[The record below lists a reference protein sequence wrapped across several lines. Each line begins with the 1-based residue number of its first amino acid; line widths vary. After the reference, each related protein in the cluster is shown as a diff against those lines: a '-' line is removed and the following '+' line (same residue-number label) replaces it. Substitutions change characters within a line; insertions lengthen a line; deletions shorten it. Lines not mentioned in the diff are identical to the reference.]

1 MKLNP
6 TDIALG
12 ACLTG
17 ALATTSYI
25 FITHMR
31 PGSKP
36 PGAEPQIS
44 IIEATFSSEE
54 ILGVSLPRYGVKESI
69 WTVAEFG
76 DYQCPPCRFIEEK
89 IKPLFAVHPEASYT
103 FRNYPLRMHPNAK
116 PSALAAIAASKQ
128 GKYWEMHD
136 ALYANQEDL
145 TQVGIKKLAC
155 SLKLNINK
163 FIPDM
168 TLAAKTLKDDI
179 TFAYKAKLSFT
190 PSFIV
195 RSPEGVVALM
205 DYAGLEKTLASHKID
220 TNAKKEEGNQNCKD
234 GSANCK

>member
-1 MKLNP
+1 MKLSP

-12 ACLTG
+12 ACLTAAFASTG
-17 ALATTSYI
+17 YI
-25 FITHMR
+25 FFTHMR

-44 IIEATFSSEE
+44 ILSGSFSREE
-54 ILGVSLPRYGVKESI
+54 ILGVGLPRYGVKEST

-76 DYQCPPCRFIEEK
+76 DYQCPPCRFIEERVQ
-89 IKPLFAVHPEASYT
+89 PLFSSYPEASYT
-103 FRNYPLRMHPNAK
+103 FRNYPLRMHSNAK
-116 PSALAAIAASKQ
+116 PSALAAIAAAKQ

-145 TQVGIKKLAC
+145 TQTGILKLAH
-155 SLKLNINK
+155 SLKLNIDK
-163 FIPDM
+163 FTSDM
-168 TLAAKTLKDDI
+168 KHSDKTLKDDM
-179 TFAYKAKLSFT
+179 TFADKAKLSFT

-220 TNAKKEEGNQNCKD
+220 TNAKNEEGSQNCTD